1 MHHSGC
7 GPYQEGHLC
16 VMGSAWRGSAV
27 LLRLFPDTRLPNLFD
42 YYPSGE
48 MHSTLHIRRRR
59 SPSVCD
65 ALPAL
70 SVLPLVIDSGC
81 WL

>member
-16 VMGSAWRGSAV
+16 IMGSAWRGSAV
-27 LLRLFPDTRLPNLFD
+27 LLRLFPDTCLPNLFD

-48 MHSTLHIRRRR
+48 MHFTL
-59 SPSVCD
+59 
-65 ALPAL
+65 
-70 SVLPLVIDSGC
+70 
-81 WL
+81 